1 MKFRRPSY
9 LWIFRIIG
17 ILILTVGMTSPVLA
31 DETPAWT
38 IVKDRIG
45 DFAQGD
51 VDKAYTIT
59 VTNSGGA
66 QTSGLIT
73 VTDTLPTGLIAQTI
87 SSLDPAWICPTGD
100 ISGLTELTCTR
111 TTVLDST
118 ASSEITVIVDV
129 AVNAGDVGTESTIG
143 NLLYRTVTNTVT
155 VSGGG
160 SLDPATDNEIT
171 PILQKPDL
179 RITGYQLINEEKNA
193 VISSPQP
200 DFPFWI
206 RMTIE
211 NRGGADTGSFYPGV
225 FLDEKP
231 NYGVDHTDA
240 PLVFGEVTDFSDYRI
255 SPANTLDFSEGCL
268 YYDPAGTI
276 DPLTE
281 TIMPERG
288 NYTLSSFIPNLQSKT
303 SMSVDVHIAY
313 PDSEADYA
321 DPRWDGLRNGLS
333 EGFYNIYLY
342 ADPSCTAGQ
351 EESYEDNNAY
361 GPISVQIGS
370 VPLTTPWAGGIT
382 IESDRDVVAV
392 GRPHVG
398 TQVMTY
404 DGFSS
409 GSLTMYVPM
418 LFKNMWGSYNSAL
431 YVQNVNAANTANIT
445 IKFYD
450 TNGNLSCTK
459 NDTINALSSKGYWIP
474 SETCL
479 PSSWVGGVV
488 ITSNQNIVAV
498 GRPHIGTEV
507 TTYNGF
513 ASGSPTM
520 YVPMLFKQAFGSYN
534 SALYVQN
541 VDAVNSATVAIKYY
555 DSNGNLTCTKNDT
568 ISKLSSKGYWLPSE
582 TCLPV
587 GWVGGV
593 VVTSNRNIVAVGR
606 PHIGTQVTT
615 YSGFAAGGLSMSVP
629 MLFKQAFGT
638 YNSALYVQN
647 IDSVNT
653 ASITVKYYDK
663 NGDLSCTNVD
673 TIAPLAS
680 KGYWVP
686 SETCLPAGWVG
697 SAQVTSNRNIV
708 SVGRPHLGA
717 EILTYGGFA
726 SGNLSNFVPM
736 LFNNMWGS
744 YNAAFYLQN
753 LDAVNP
759 AIVTIKF
766 YDTTGNLTCTRQ
778 DVIPT
783 LASLGFWVPSVTC
796 LP

>member
-1 MKFRRPSY
+1 MKSRQRSN
-9 LWIFRIIG
+9 LWIFSIFG
-17 ILILTVGMTSPVLA
+17 ILILTFGMTSPVLA
-31 DETPAWT
+31 ETPAWT
-38 IVKDRIG
+38 IDKAPDTG
-45 DFAQGD
+45 FAQGD
-51 VDKAYTIT
+51 VNKTYTIT

-66 QTSGLIT
+66 DTSGLIT
-73 VTDTLPTGLIAQTI
+73 VTDTVPTGLVAQTI
-87 SSLDPAWICPTGD
+87 SSLDPAWTCPTGD
-100 ISGLTELTCTR
+100 ISGLTELICTR
-111 TTVLDST
+111 TAVMVSQT
-118 ASSEITVIVDV
+118 SSVITVTIDV
-129 AVNAGDVGTESTIG
+129 AVDAGNVGTESTSG
-143 NLLYRTVTNTVT
+143 GFLFRTVNNPVT

-160 SLDPATDNEIT
+160 SLDPATDPVVT
-171 PILQKPDL
+171 SILQKPDL
-179 RITGYQLINEEKNA
+179 RITGYELLNEAKSA
-193 VISSPQP
+193 VIGGPQP

-225 FLDEKP
+225 FLDDKP

-255 SPANTLDFSEGCL
+255 SPSNTLNYSKGCL

-276 DPLTE
+276 NPLTDP
-281 TIMPERG
+281 IIPERG

-313 PDSEADYA
+313 PDTEPDYV
-321 DPRWDGLRNGLS
+321 DSQWDGVRDGLS
-333 EGFYNIYLY
+333 SGFYNIYLY
-342 ADPSCTAGQ
+342 ADPSCSAGQ
-351 EESYEDNNAY
+351 EESYEDNNAL
-361 GPISVQIGS
+361 GPISIQVGS
-370 VPLTTPWAGGIT
+370 VPLSSPWAGGIT
-382 IESDRDVVAV
+382 VESDRNVVAV

-431 YVQNVNAANTANIT
+431 YVQNVNASSAAHIT

-459 NDTINALSSKGYWIP
+459 SDTINTLASKGYWIP
-474 SETCL
+474 AETCL
-479 PSSWVGGVV
+479 PKSWVGGVV
-488 ITSNQNIVAV
+488 ITSDQNIVAV

-520 YVPMLFKQAFGSYN
+520 YVPMLFKRAFGSYD

-541 VDAVNSATVAIKYY
+541 VDSVNSAAVTIKFY
-555 DSNGNLTCTKNDT
+555 DSSGALTCTKNDT
-568 ISKLSSKGYWLPSE
+568 ISKLSSKGYWLPDE

-593 VVTSNRNIVAVGR
+593 VVTANRNIVAVGR
-606 PHIGTQVTT
+606 PHIGAQITT

-629 MLFKQAFGT
+629 MLFKQAYGT
-638 YNSALYVQN
+638 YDSALYVQN
-647 IDSVNT
+647 VDSVNT
-653 ASITVKYYDK
+653 ASVTVKYYDK
-663 NGDLSCTNVD
+663 DGVLSCTKLD
-673 TIAPLAS
+673 TILPLAS

-686 SETCLPAGWVG
+686 SETCLPAGWIG
-697 SAQVTSNRNIV
+697 SAVVTSNRNIV
-708 SVGRPHLGA
+708 AVGRPHLGT

-726 SGNLSNFVPM
+726 NGSISNFVPM
-736 LFNNMWGS
+736 LFNNMWS
-744 YNAAFYLQN
+744 VYNAAFYLQN
-753 LDAVNP
+753 LDAVNS

-766 YDTTGNLTCTRQ
+766 YDTAGNLVCTRQ
-778 DVIPT
+778 DIIST
-783 LASLGFWVPSVTC
+783 LASKGYWVPSVTC
-796 LP
+796 MP